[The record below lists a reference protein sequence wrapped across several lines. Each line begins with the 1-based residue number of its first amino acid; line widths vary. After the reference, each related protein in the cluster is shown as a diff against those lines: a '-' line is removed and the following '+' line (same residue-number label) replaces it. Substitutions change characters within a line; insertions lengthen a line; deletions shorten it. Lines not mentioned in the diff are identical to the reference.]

1 MKSKLG
7 SLIAI
12 GLCSYAL
19 LTKKLSLLVQVFV
32 IILIILVIF
41 EMYKNITK

>member
-12 GLCSYAL
+12 GICLYAL
-19 LTKKLSLLVQVFV
+19 LTKELSILVQIFV

-41 EMYKNITK
+41 EMYKNTTK